1 MAFAS
6 TALSLLGKVASIGL
20 TGAGIASMFAKPK
33 SLAMPGGSM
42 MSPYGGGFPMMSGSP
57 FTTGLLGLG
66 AGAAAAGLGPFTPGS
81 PYGGIGEPGGWFGGS
96 TSITPSRTGRLPK
109 LVMVPS
115 PSNPSTYVTYVRAPA
130 VRYRVSISSAR
141 RRCVGGR

>member
-1 MAFAS
+1 MPFAS

-33 SLAMPGGSM
+33 SLAMPGGSA
-42 MSPYGGGFPMMSGSP
+42 MSPYYGGSPMAMGSP

-66 AGAAAAGLGPFTPGS
+66 AGAAAALGPFTPGS

-115 PSNPSTYVTYVRAPA
+115 PANPSTYVTYVRAPA
-130 VRYRVSISSAR
+130 VRYRVSISGAR